1 MNYKHGNNTK
11 VKKQALNDIK
21 EAENTCFVYLH
32 NEVKKLPKET
42 KINIDTTKL

>member
-21 EAENTCFVYLH
+21 EAENTCLYIYIM
-32 NEVKKLPKET
+32 K
-42 KINIDTTKL
+42 